1 MRKNLN
7 LRTVVLPVALLS
19 LATGAAFSAAAETT
33 TLVSEPQDNGSRQI
47 SSVSASNS
55 QSQVFT
61 LPAATTDTLL
71 DSFTVFLD
79 DFTGTSGGQ
88 NFSSLPLAGFIL
100 ELDRG
105 LDGTEDDRV
114 TVLNSQNPET
124 VSFST
129 AGLDF
134 ASVTFSP
141 RDSFGNLF
149 ALTPGEE
156 YAILLTVAGIETPG
170 ANFATNISVADRA
183 TNPDFFGAS
192 IGLELTEAD
201 LQNSAGLDSLLTA
214 GSTGTILGT
223 TITLVPEP
231 SSALL
236 MLGVAGL
243 LVGRTRRA

>member
-1 MRKNLN
+1 MKSSQHHLTTTTAIFAATT
-7 LRTVVLPVALLS
+7 LAASAQGGTLS
-19 LATGAAFSAAAETT
+19 LET
-33 TLVSEPQDNGSRQI
+33 SEQTASRSI
-47 SSVSASNS
+47 SSISPANS
-55 QSQVFT
+55 QFQVFT

-71 DSFTVFLD
+71 DSFTVSLD

-88 NFSSLPLAGFIL
+88 TFSSLPLAGFIL

-105 LDGTEDDRV
+105 LDGAEDDRV

-124 VSFST
+124 VSFNTS
-129 AGLDF
+129 GFDF
-134 ASVTFSP
+134 IDVTFSP

-156 YAILLTVAGIETPG
+156 YAILLTVAGVETPG
-170 ANFATNISVADRA
+170 ANFSTNVGVANRA
-183 TNPDFFGAS
+183 TSPEFFGAS
-192 IGLELTEAD
+192 SGLELTEAD
-201 LQNSAGLDSLLTA
+201 LENSEGFGSLLAA
-214 GSTGTILGT
+214 GSTSTTVLAT